1 MSLRSW
7 SAVGA
12 VALGTFSIVTTEMLP
27 VGLLTPMGAEM
38 GVSGGAAG
46 LTMSLP
52 GLVAA
57 IAAPAVALGT
67 GRLDRRLVLCALMA
81 LLAAANLLSAIAP
94 GFEVLLTARV
104 LVGLSIG
111 GFWAIAA
118 GLAVRLVPAR
128 SAGAATSTI
137 FSGVAV
143 ASVLGVPAGAFAGE
157 LAGWRSAFAAMGVLA
172 LAVLAGLALLLP
184 PLPPDAPFRVGE
196 VSRLLHNKAARTGL
210 VVTLLLVTGHFAA
223 YTYVRPALERI
234 SGIGTGLIGGLLLV
248 YGVAGVI
255 GNFAA
260 GLAAARDP
268 RRTLFVIAAL
278 LGAVILLVPVAGTVP
293 PGAIVL
299 LVIWGLA
306 YGGVSVT
313 TQTWLLK
320 TGAAAPEAASAVFVS
335 AFNVAIALGAL
346 TGGRIADLALPGVM
360 WFGGALALL
369 AAATIRA
376 TARHRMSAKN
386 HAPTPKNEPLNAR
399 GAKRTP
405 QAGSPG

>member
-1 MSLRSW
+1 MSFRSW

-38 GVSGGAAG
+38 GVSGGIAG

-57 IAAPAVALGT
+57 VAAPAVTLCT

-81 LLAAANLLSAIAP
+81 LLAAANLLSAAAP
-94 GFEVLLTARV
+94 GFEVLLASRI

-118 GLAVRLVPAR
+118 GLAVRLVPER
-128 SAGAATSTI
+128 SVGAATSTI

-172 LAVLAGLALLLP
+172 LAVLTGLALLLP
-184 PLPPDAPFRVGE
+184 PLPPNAPFRVGE
-196 VSRLLHNKAARTGL
+196 VPRLLRDRRARTGL

-223 YTYVRPALERI
+223 YTYVRPALEQI
-234 SGIGTGLIGGLLLV
+234 SGIGAGLIGGLLLV
-248 YGVAGVI
+248 YGAAGVI

-260 GLAAARDP
+260 GVAAARRP
-268 RRTLFVIAAL
+268 RRTLFLIAAL
-278 LGAVILLVPVAGTVP
+278 LGMVVLLVPVAGTVP

-299 LVIWGLA
+299 LVVWGLA

-320 TGAAAPEAASAVFVS
+320 SGAASPEAASAVFVS

-346 TGGRIADLALPGVM
+346 TGGRIADIALPGVM

-369 AAATIRA
+369 AAATVRPAIRPSVRV
-376 TARHRMSAKN
+376 TGRCR
-386 HAPTPKNEPLNAR
+386 P
-399 GAKRTP
+399 P
-405 QAGSPG
+405 Q